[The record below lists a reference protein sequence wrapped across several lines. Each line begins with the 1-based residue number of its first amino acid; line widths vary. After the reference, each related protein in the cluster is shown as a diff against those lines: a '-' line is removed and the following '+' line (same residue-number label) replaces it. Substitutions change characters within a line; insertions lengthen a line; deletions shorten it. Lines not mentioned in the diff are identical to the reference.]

1 MNRGIK
7 KKKRLSASFY
17 DVIFNQFAMIA
28 SLN

>member
-1 MNRGIK
+1 MNRGI